1 MRVMICAA
9 ALAFTQSGAQSF
21 AGTWTADLAGQQY
34 ARLQLTVAGTG
45 ITGTITLGDV
55 HFGRE
60 GAVEAVMKMTQDA
73 RPTPIF
79 EVALHDGVLSFARR
93 DEVEID
99 RFEMRA
105 VNGEAR
111 LTILLSA
118 ADRAELASQGIAVLQ
133 PIPLKR
139 TTPQ

>member
-1 MRVMICAA
+1 MRLTICAA
-9 ALAFTQSGAQSF
+9 ALAFTQSGAPSF

-34 ARLQLTVAGTG
+34 ARLQLTVTGTD

-60 GAVEAVMKMTQDA
+60 GAVEAVTKMTQDA
-73 RPTPIF
+73 RATPIF
-79 EVALHDGVLSFARR
+79 DVALHDGVLSFARR
-93 DEVEID
+93 DDVEID

-105 VNGEAR
+105 VNGEGQ
-111 LTILLSA
+111 LTLLLRS
-118 ADRAELASQGIAVLQ
+118 ADRAELASQGIAALQ

-139 TTPQ
+139 TAQ

>member
-1 MRVMICAA
+1 MRMMVCAA
-9 ALAFTQSGAQSF
+9 ALLFTQSGAQSF

-34 ARLQLTVAGTG
+34 ARLQLTVAGTDIRG
-45 ITGTITLGDV
+45 SISLGNV
-55 HFGRE
+55 HFGRD
-60 GAVEAVMKMTQDA
+60 GTVDAVMKVTQDA
-73 RPTPIF
+73 TLTAIF
-79 EVALHDGVLSFARR
+79 DVALHDGVLSFARK

-111 LTILLSA
+111 LTILLRPD
-118 ADRAELASQGIAVLQ
+118 DRAELASQGIAVLQ

-139 TTPQ
+139 TAQ